1 MYNIIGCLFWI
12 VLTFAITIFPLIPK
26 FRKWVLSYRKNTWN
40 DDPIDLIYDYCEFYE
55 DGVDTFKDALYLMLS
70 WFLISAVCSGIAL
83 ILSLVWPLIL
93 MLVPLVFV
101 FYKLFKNKS

>member
-70 WFLISAVCSGIAL
+70 WFFISAVCSGIAL